1 MNGPVVPAASAARRP
16 RPAGPDRPDRRSGR
30 RSDGSERL
38 LGVLLAPVRSLGFVG
53 LALTG
58 AVLLAVVVVPVV
70 FGVWGLGQLVNDL
83 LRQRYAL
90 SRDPGQPGGVLPL
103 VLIGLAGCLF
113 ILPRALLSARWV
125 ANQTRDLSAR
135 WCGVPIAAAYHPSP
149 LVRGSGDWPGTAR
162 RRYRRRME
170 WLLADP
176 GTWKDLGWLAAN
188 AVVGTVLLLV
198 PVAAIVGGTAALLEL
213 NQHGFDQPAFND
225 FDRSVGL
232 VTAALGIAA
241 APWALRAYGN
251 LARLMLA
258 PSEHSVLEQR
268 VEYLALTRQES
279 LDTGAAELRR
289 IERDLHDGA
298 QARLVALGMQLGRAE
313 RQLERGNTD
322 TGMALLRE
330 SRAETRAI
338 VQDLRDLVRGIH
350 PPALDSGLEPALTTL
365 AAKTPIPTSVRV
377 NLPSRLSAA
386 AETILYFAA
395 AELLTNAAKHSGAQS
410 IAITVIGDERAD
422 AQLIVTDD
430 GRGGARLDGP
440 GSGLRGLAER
450 IRTMDGELWLSSPVG
465 GPTTVTV
472 QLPVE
477 PGAPEVNR
485 GTEEGN

>member
-1 MNGPVVPAASAARRP
+1 MSENTVTMGSNQVTVVARRVLREPFTARAWRTFLYCLCQPFIDLFGLAGILLSVAAMVSSLGLLVVPLLPPTLAFARGMGAVHRGMARHLLGIEIQRPIRP
-16 RPAGPDRPDRRSGR
+16 RRGR
-30 RSDGSERL
+30 GVLAFISHVFADPVGWRAVAYTLAKLTFGFELIVGVGLRLLLPLELIAMIGAPFNRHTLPLLFISTVLFFASPKLTELILLLDQVLMRRL
-38 LGVLLAPVRSLGFVG
+38 LGPSEDSLRIRE
-53 LALTG
+53 LE
-58 AVLLAVVVVPVV
+58 
-70 FGVWGLGQLVNDL
+70 
-83 LRQRYAL
+83 
-90 SRDPGQPGGVLPL
+90 
-103 VLIGLAGCLF
+103 
-113 ILPRALLSARWV
+113 
-125 ANQTRDLSAR
+125 QTRSHA
-135 WCGVPIAAAYHPSP
+135 INEAAA
-149 LVRGSGDWPGTAR
+149 T
-162 RRYRRRME
+162 
-170 WLLADP
+170 
-176 GTWKDLGWLAAN
+176 
-188 AVVGTVLLLV
+188 
-198 PVAAIVGGTAALLEL
+198 
-213 NQHGFDQPAFND
+213 
-225 FDRSVGL
+225 
-232 VTAALGIAA
+232 
-241 APWALRAYGN
+241 
-251 LARLMLA
+251 
-258 PSEHSVLEQR
+258 
-268 VEYLALTRQES
+268 
-279 LDTGAAELRR
+279 LRR